1 METDKNMS
9 IMVIGSSN
17 FDINLMV
24 KDIPAVG
31 ETILAGDMETGFGG
45 KGANQAFTITKIG
58 GKVDFLTCIGDDVFG
73 KLYLE
78 EFSKN
83 GFNLDYIKVI
93 SNKSN
98 GIALINIDEEGRNT
112 IVVFPGSSRLLT
124 PDIIKDN
131 LESVL
136 SHDIIMTQLEIPA
149 ETAEFIASIKTG
161 KNIFILNPSPVDKN
175 YDYSRILKDVDILMP
190 NEVELSQ
197 LANASITSIEDIRK
211 ACMKILLKGVKN
223 IVVTLG
229 KKGVFVKNADTEE
242 YIDAPDVKVIDTS
255 GAGDAFAGSFMFYYS
270 KKKDIVNAAKFANKV
285 ATISVTRQGT
295 YKSVPT
301 RQEIEQMAEF
311 FKD

>member
-1 METDKNMS
+1 
-9 IMVIGSSN
+9 
-17 FDINLMV
+17 MV

-112 IVVFPGSSRLLT
+112 IVVFPGSSRSLT

-197 LANASITSIEDIRK
+197 LVNASITSIEDIRK